1 MKTRKI
7 ALLRFTALF
16 LFVALLF
23 TAGFFYAKVSALERA
38 SELVEEELDCLSL
51 QLELL
56 QEKNKTYQL
65 NSVSKDFAE
74 ERVRYTGEYLEVG
87 IFEVTAYTKECG
99 YPWDDGITFT
109 GVEAVPYRTA
119 AVDPGIIPLGSEILL
134 IDKSGDVVM
143 EAVAQDIGSAVKGK
157 IIDIYVGEGQ
167 KAYKAAMDWG
177 RKEMIAVYKK

>member
-23 TAGFFYAKVSALERA
+23 TAGFFYAKASALERA
-38 SELVEEELDCLSL
+38 SELVEEELSSLSL

-56 QEKNKTYQL
+56 QEKNKTYQP

-74 ERVRYTGEYLEVG
+74 EYLEVG

-167 KAYKAAMDWG
+167 KAYKAAVDWG

>member
-16 LFVALLF
+16 LFVALLSA
-23 TAGFFYAKVSALERA
+23 TGVFYAKVNALERD
-38 SELVEEELDCLSL
+38 SELLGKELICLYSQLDLLQKENKILYQYQLPKDFVEELAC
-51 QLELL
+51 
-56 QEKNKTYQL
+56 Y
-65 NSVSKDFAE
+65 
-74 ERVRYTGEYLEVG
+74 EVD

-134 IDKSGDVVM
+134 IDFDEGGEVM
-143 EAVAQDIGSAVKGK
+143 QVFAQDIGSAVKGK

-167 KAYKAAMDWG
+167 VAHDAAVDWG

>member
-1 MKTRKI
+1 M
-7 ALLRFTALF
+7 
-16 LFVALLF
+16 
-23 TAGFFYAKVSALERA
+23 
-38 SELVEEELDCLSL
+38 DCLSL

-74 ERVRYTGEYLEVG
+74 ERARYTGEYLEVG

-134 IDKSGDVVM
+134 IDFDEGGEVM
-143 EAVAQDIGSAVKGK
+143 QVFAQDIGSAVKGK
-157 IIDIYVGEGQ
+157 IIDLYIGEGQ
-167 KAYKAAMDWG
+167 VAHDAAVDWG

>member
-1 MKTRKI
+1 MKEI
-7 ALLRFTALF
+7 LLRFTALF
-16 LFVALLF
+16 LFIALLF
-23 TAGFFYAKVSALERA
+23 AAGYFYVMASALER
-38 SELVEEELDCLSL
+38 SGELMEEELSSLSL

-74 ERVRYTGEYLEVG
+74 ERARYTGEYEVD

-109 GVEAVPYRTA
+109 GAEAVPYQTA
-119 AVDPGIIPLGSEILL
+119 AVDPGVIPLGSEILL
-134 IDKSGDVVM
+134 IDKSGEVM
-143 EAVAQDIGSAVKGK
+143 KAVAQDIGSAVKGK

-167 KAYKAAMDWG
+167 KAYSTAMDWG

>member
-7 ALLRFTALF
+7 ALLRFTELF

-23 TAGFFYAKVSALERA
+23 TAGFFYAKASALERA

-65 NSVSKDFAE
+65 E
-74 ERVRYTGEYLEVG
+74 ERARYTGEYLEVG